1 MLTKDLKK
9 TGLFISGL
17 LTLFFEALSNL
28 LHDLVWRQILNP
40 ISILAAV
47 GIATFVIHK
56 IKQHC
61 NNLII
66 KNNEDRIKEISS
78 PDEIEKLRDE
88 NFRLRKE
95 NSKILLL
102 F

>member
-9 TGLFISGL
+9 SGLFISGL

-28 LHDLVWRQILNP
+28 IHELVRRQILNP
-40 ISILAAV
+40 ISILLAV
-47 GIATFVIHK
+47 GISTFVIHK
-56 IKQHC
+56 IKQYS

-66 KNNEDRIKEISS
+66 KNNEDRIKEIDSS
-78 PDEIEKLRDE
+78 VEIEKLRDE
-88 NFRLRKE
+88 NFKLRKE

>member
-1 MLTKDLKK
+1 M
-9 TGLFISGL
+9 

-28 LHDLVWRQILNP
+28 IPELIWRQILNP
-40 ISILAAV
+40 ISILLAV
-47 GIATFVIHK
+47 CISTFVIHK
-56 IKQHC
+56 IKQYC

-66 KNNEDRIKEISS
+66 KNNEDRIKEITL
-78 PDEIEKLRDE
+78 PDEIEKLKDE
-88 NFRLRKE
+88 NFKLRKE

>member
-9 TGLFISGL
+9 SGLFISGL

-28 LHDLVWRQILNP
+28 IPQLVLRQILNP

-47 GIATFVIHK
+47 GISTFIIHK
-56 IKQHC
+56 IKQYC

-66 KNNEDRIKEISS
+66 KNNEDRIKELSS
-78 PDEIEKLRDE
+78 AVEVEKLKEE